1 MPFMGYQTYYRIVGK
16 TEEGKSP
23 IILLHGGPGSTH
35 NYFELLDR
43 VAESGRAV
51 IMYDQLGCGNSFVE
65 GHPELWTPE
74 TWLNELCVLI
84 DYLHIDMAH
93 LTVERVRVLYLNAQ
107 NRLILDHHAGDGSVD
122 EAAIHPREVIRRAL
136 DVGATALILV
146 HNHPSG
152 SPQPSRADIQITQ
165 RIAEAGRLLGVTVH
179 DHVIV
184 GREGHISLRAQ
195 GLV

>member
-1 MPFMGYQTYYRIVGK
+1 MEIKEGYMPFMGYQTYYRIVGK

-84 DYLHIDMAH
+84 DYLHIDH
-93 LTVERVRVLYLNAQ
+93 F
-107 NRLILDHHAGDGSVD
+107 H
-122 EAAIHPREVIRRAL
+122 
-136 DVGATALILV
+136 
-146 HNHPSG
+146 
-152 SPQPSRADIQITQ
+152 
-165 RIAEAGRLLGVTVH
+165 LLGQSWGGMLAIIYLIEKQAKGVKSAILSSTLSSSKLWASEQHRMIKLCRRKTSVP
-179 DHVIV
+179 
-184 GREGHISLRAQ
+184 SLRLRRRMTFRARRMPRRMNTSCSCI
-195 GLV
+195 VPVR